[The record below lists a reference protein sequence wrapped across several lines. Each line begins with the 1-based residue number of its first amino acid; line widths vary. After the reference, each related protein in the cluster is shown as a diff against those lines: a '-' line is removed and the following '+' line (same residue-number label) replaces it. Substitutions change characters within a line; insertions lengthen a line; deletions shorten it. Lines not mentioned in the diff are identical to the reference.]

1 MRSSTNTNSSYSSH
15 PKSLHFVSQTQNSTG
30 NRPTHFDGLD
40 SQRRVMATATPHE
53 SQKRP
58 ATSTPA
64 PPASK
69 RVRSSAVS
77 SRSQTSLSIRQIE
90 IAQRAAASLP
100 IPYRIDE
107 QADAAKHVH
116 AARAI
121 DCWALTAEA
130 EHEAEPS
137 DNEKAHL
144 QARDKECLSSTLI
157 DLRKPQTL
165 WIRCIECLGL
175 GKWKVWKNNLN
186 GGSTKHIRAHLIK
199 EHRLAYLAACEQINY
214 VPTSASRLNVCDD
227 DVNEPLTSEGILR
240 HLTEWFAED
249 DISFNMV
256 SHRGFRRFVNYIG
269 QGKVT
274 TKDLPDRHSIATK
287 AAALSVEAKE
297 RIKDEIKHARGKVS
311 CTTDLWTDDSQRA
324 FMCITAHF
332 HNAQKRQV
340 NRLIAFRI
348 IEGSHTGGC
357 LAENFFEVMEEF
369 GIVRKLGWITMDNAS
384 NNDSMMTQLEE
395 YMVTRGMDFDRHG
408 NRLRCFPHVVNLAVQ
423 DIIGDLSVSSKD
435 YEKNLAQRGIKLD
448 GQPELQAY
456 LSALSRELLER
467 IRRTITALRRTQ
479 RRQGLRRTIVAGNSD
494 NSWNLKLLELKLDCP
509 TRWSSSRDMIER
521 LLYLY
526 PAVSR
531 YIASDPTLAEYV
543 ITHADYEALHDILT
557 VLNFAHRAQE
567 LLSSDRTPTLSFAIP
582 LYHALVDQWTQLRA
596 TLPALSYA
604 ILAGIKKLNLYL
616 DKTRS
621 SPVHIVAMALNP
633 SIRYEWFDRIGPSE
647 GEKARTVVKQYMLR
661 CLEDQQKE
669 RRESSVVQPNRSC
682 GPTEAA
688 AKRLNVGYSNLLASG
703 VDTRPASRV
712 FPSLLE
718 PSSTPSSSAYTT
730 SEISQSSSSY
740 SSDAVS
746 THTSTTST
754 GQPSTA
760 LNMATVELEHRKL
773 EEEPIIA
780 AEEMNGLSPVDYW
793 LSRSDE
799 LPIVYRVALD
809 VLPAQASSV
818 SSERIFSSTNVEA
831 LQILKHSL
839 RSGRVTPFSDTPT
852 TLDFMSH
859 HRDDLSGDSA
869 ILTVD

>member
-1 MRSSTNTNSSYSSH
+1 M
-15 PKSLHFVSQTQNSTG
+15 
-30 NRPTHFDGLD
+30 D
-40 SQRRVMATATPHE
+40 SQRQVMVASTPHE
-53 SQKRP
+53 NQKRP
-58 ATSTPA
+58 ATSAPA

-69 RVRSSAVS
+69 RMRSSALA
-77 SRSQTSLSIRQIE
+77 RSQGPSSIHQIE
-90 IAQRAAASLP
+90 MAQRAAASVP

-107 QADAAKHVH
+107 QAESTKHVQ

-121 DCWALTAEA
+121 DCWALTAEE
-130 EHEAEPS
+130 EHKTEPS
-137 DNEKAHL
+137 NEKKVTL
-144 QARDKECLSSTLI
+144 QARDKAHLGSTSI
-157 DLRKPQTL
+157 DLRKPRTP
-165 WIRCIECLGL
+165 WIRCIECLASGS
-175 GKWKVWKNNLN
+175 WKVWKNNLS
-186 GGSTKHIRAHLIK
+186 GGSAKHIRAHLVK
-199 EHRLAYLAACEQINY
+199 EHRSAYLAACERINY
-214 VPTSASRLNVCDD
+214 VPTDELMLTASDD

-240 HLTEWFAED
+240 YLTEWFAED

-256 SHRGFRRFVNYIG
+256 SHRGFRRFVNYLG

-274 TKDLPDRHSIATK
+274 TKDLPDRHSIAAK
-287 AAALSVEAKE
+287 AATLSVEAKE

-340 NRLIAFRI
+340 NRLIAFRV

-369 GIVRKLGWITMDNAS
+369 GIIRKLGWITMDNAS

-423 DIIGDLSVSSKD
+423 DILGALSLSAKD
-435 YEKNLAQRGIKLD
+435 YEGNLAQRGFKLD

-479 RRQGLRRTIVAGNSD
+479 RRQGLRKTILVGNSD
-494 NSWNLKLLELKLDCP
+494 GSWTLRALELKLDCP
-509 TRWSSSRDMIER
+509 TRWSSTRDMIER

-531 YIASDPTLAEYV
+531 YIASDPTLAEHV

-567 LLSSDRTPTLSFAIP
+567 LLSSDRVPTLSFAIP
-582 LYHALVDQWTQLRA
+582 LYHALVDQWTRLQA

-604 ILAGIKKLNLYL
+604 IFAGIKKLNAYL

-633 SIRYEWFDRIGPSE
+633 SIRYEWFDRISPSE
-647 GEKARTVVKQYMLR
+647 GEKARATVKQYMLR
-661 CLEDQQKE
+661 CLEEQQKE
-669 RRESSVVQPNRSC
+669 RHNSSVVLPNQSC
-682 GPTEAA
+682 GSSEAA
-688 AKRLNVGYSNLLASG
+688 AKRLNIGYSNLLASG
-703 VDTRPASRV
+703 VDTRPASRA
-712 FPSLLE
+712 FPSFVE
-718 PSSTPSSSAYTT
+718 SGSTPSGSARTASEVLQTLISRPSS
-730 SEISQSSSSY
+730 
-740 SSDAVS
+740 AVS
-746 THTSTTST
+746 THTPTTQT
-754 GQPSTA
+754 GQPNTA
-760 LNMATVELEHRKL
+760 LNIATVELEHQKL
-773 EEEPIIA
+773 EQEPVIA
-780 AEEMNGLSPVDYW
+780 PEDMNGLSTINYW
-793 LSRSDE
+793 QSRSDE

-818 SSERIFSSTNVEA
+818 SSERIFSSSKLTCTQHRNHISASNVEA
-831 LQILKHSL
+831 LQILNTLSDLRVLPRSLTRLLHLISCHS
-839 RSGRVTPFSDTPT
+839 TEMT
-852 TLDFMSH
+852 
-859 HRDDLSGDSA
+859 
-869 ILTVD
+869 